1 MVGEMSKLVI
11 NKTVL
16 KSVEFIYSNDK
27 QANIR
32 KLPLT
37 KVLKANELK
46 QVEYIT
52 VVGTFAIQLT
62 RTIISQLITILSRNI
77 NWFQF
82 Q

>member
-1 MVGEMSKLVI
+1 MSKLVI

-32 KLPLT
+32 KLPVT

-52 VVGTFAIQLT
+52 VVHL
-62 RTIISQLITILSRNI
+62 LYN
-77 NWFQF
+77 
-82 Q
+82 